1 MVRRMQRPG
10 LGMWREGGGQGNWT
24 GDNGVR
30 ERERKRERERERS
43 GEEVELR

>member
-10 LGMWREGGGQGNWT
+10 LGMWRKGGGGGVGQGRQWCE
-24 GDNGVR
+24 GERAR
-30 ERERKRERERERS
+30 EGAGERS